1 MVIQQSTRPRYVAVF
16 TYMFQTADLN
26 ISALVGATKEPGWVA
41 VGLYSVWL
49 WHSKAHKNDHFI
61 FAVTLLSFTLFWWIF
76 VTHVLHWVSHYRY
89 FSVLSHM
96 KTDRQLKFF
105 VVYALMNR
113 NRSVPLYI
121 MVFSK
126 EGKVFTKKNIL
137 MPSKFCYKINNGIFN
152 EGLLA

>member
-1 MVIQQSTRPRYVAVF
+1 
-16 TYMFQTADLN
+16 
-26 ISALVGATKEPGWVA
+26 
-41 VGLYSVWL
+41 
-49 WHSKAHKNDHFI
+49 
-61 FAVTLLSFTLFWWIF
+61 
-76 VTHVLHWVSHYRY
+76 
-89 FSVLSHM
+89 M